1 MGTYLDTL
9 SGVTGASGLTAG
21 ERDELEALMEV
32 WRGTRAR
39 NARLDAYFEG
49 EVGVSNVGVDFLP
62 EDADASLSRGI
73 TCDWAARAVKS
84 FASLVKFDG
93 FALADGSVD
102 AGLDAALRRCD
113 FKGSFARSRIGMLK
127 KGCAFVTVNGESGRA
142 DVRFHSADSGAAI
155 MSPATG
161 WMRSGFVVSRYSRTR
176 LSPAR
181 EVPSEVVLHMPGR
194 RVVLSYDDATNRWH
208 ARGVETAGERPMM
221 VPLVYA
227 PTDTKPL
234 GSTRIT
240 RQVRDC
246 VDEVMRVRL
255 ALRLTTAHYAAPMK
269 ALLGLSD
276 EAYDALSENPKWQ
289 NYMNPFLLS
298 TKDDDGGVPQLV
310 QLASNSPSALIELIR
325 EQARLFCGSTGIPL
339 NSMGIVQDNPS
350 SAEAIAEGRK
360 DITDEAESLIEEQL
374 KPAMREVALLAMA
387 VESNRDPADLDDA
400 QLTVMARFM
409 NPAMP
414 SMSARTDAAMKM
426 ASVDPDFAGTDAF
439 YEMCGLDAETIAR
452 IQSQKRQQQARRGL
466 AMLMG
471 RREGQGEAE
480 RRGPTPPDG
489 YVTDEG

>member
-1 MGTYLDTL
+1 MMGTYLDTL
-9 SGVTGASGLTAG
+9 SGVTNAVGLTHE
-21 ERDELEALMEV
+21 ERGELEALMGV
-32 WRGTRAR
+32 WNDTRER
-39 NARLDAYFEG
+39 NALLDRYFEG
-49 EVGVSNVGVDFLP
+49 EVGIANVGVDFLP
-62 EDADASLSRGI
+62 PEADKSLSRGI

-93 FALADGSVD
+93 FTLSDGSSD
-102 AGLDAALRRCD
+102 EGLDAALRRCD

-142 DVRFHSADSGAAI
+142 DIRFHSADSGAAI
-155 MSPATG
+155 MSTATG
-161 WMRSGFVVSRYSRTR
+161 WMRSGFVIAGTARTR
-176 LSPAR
+176 RSPTR
-181 EVPSEVVLHMPGR
+181 EVPTEVVLHMPGR
-194 RVVLSYDDATNRWH
+194 RVVLSYRDGIGSWR
-208 ARGVETAGERPMM
+208 ARRVETAGDRPMM

-246 VDEVMRVRL
+246 VDEVLRVRL
-255 ALRLTTAHYAAPMK
+255 ALRLTTARYAAPMR

-276 EAYDALSENPKWQ
+276 EAYDALAEGSKWQ
-289 NYMNPFLLS
+289 AYMNPFLLS
-298 TKDDDGGVPQLV
+298 TKDDDGVVPQLQ

-339 NSMGIVQDNPS
+339 NSMGVVQDNPS

-387 VESNRDPADLDDA
+387 VESNCDPADLDES
-400 QLTVMARFM
+400 QMTVMAKFM

-452 IQSQKRQQQARRGL
+452 IQAQKRQTQARRGL
-466 AMLMG
+466 SLLMG
-471 RREGQGEAE
+471 QREQQRQAQSEE
-480 RRGPTPPDG
+480 LQI
-489 YVTDEG
+489 DEG